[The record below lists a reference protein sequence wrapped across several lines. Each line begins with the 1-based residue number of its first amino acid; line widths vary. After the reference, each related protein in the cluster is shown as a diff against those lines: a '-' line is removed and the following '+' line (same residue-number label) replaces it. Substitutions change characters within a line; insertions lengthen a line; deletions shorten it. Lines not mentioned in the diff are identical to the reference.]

1 MVVKCEELIYTPINA
16 ISFRVSGGIKS
27 LKAVLEN
34 NVIQSLNDKDGPLL
48 ALGSTVEIKKK
59 KYKVNLIQKTVLPVN
74 SYYTIS
80 IAKRTK
86 SSTFLMPMLGGHR
99 DLYFWNTLFVNCF
112 ITREDDTDC
121 IAVLYK
127 WSSDLLYIK
136 FEKALTKFKNFRRRY
151 DPTPNYVMFVFEVPK
166 KHVRNYKKF
175 INGKYSQFSKSYK
188 FELLEFHDKDI
199 HDELG
204 QVLFKGDKRRKALE
218 KKLGTELPENSEVL
232 SIIDVEQ
239 ETYNSEIYKF
249 KKSLI

>member
-27 LKAVLEN
+27 LTAVKKDN
-34 NVIQSLNDKDGPLL
+34 IIQSLNDKDGPLL
-48 ALGSTVEIKKK
+48 SLGLTVEIKKK
-59 KYKVNLIQKTVLPVN
+59 KYKVNIIQKTLLPSN

-86 SSTFLMPMLGGHR
+86 ASTFLMPMLGGHR

-112 ITREDDTDC
+112 IATEDDTDC
-121 IAVLYK
+121 IAILYR
-127 WSSDLLYIK
+127 WSSDPLYIK
-136 FEKALTKFKNFRRRY
+136 FEKALTKFRNFKRRY
-151 DPTPNYVMFVFEVPK
+151 DPTPNYVMFVFDIPK
-166 KHVRNYKKF
+166 KHMRNYKKF
-175 INGKYSQFSKSYK
+175 INGGYSQFSKSYK
-188 FELLEFHDKDI
+188 SDLLDFHDKDI

-204 QVLFKGDKRRKALE
+204 QVLFRGDRRRRALE

-232 SIIDVEQ
+232 SIIDIKQ
-239 ETYNSEIYKF
+239 ETYDSEVYKF